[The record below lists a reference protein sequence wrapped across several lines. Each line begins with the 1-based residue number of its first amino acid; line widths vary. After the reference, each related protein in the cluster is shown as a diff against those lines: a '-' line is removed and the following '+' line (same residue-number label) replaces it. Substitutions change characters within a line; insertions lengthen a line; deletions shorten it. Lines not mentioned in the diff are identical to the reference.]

1 MKGESVVLH
10 NRTLKSIPRERK
22 LSPLARKLKV
32 VSSLV
37 LHEIDD
43 LMTVPCF
50 FMAGEVDATKN
61 PRI

>member
-1 MKGESVVLH
+1 ML
-10 NRTLKSIPRERK
+10 SITSQSYSK

-43 LMTVPCF
+43 LMTVSCF
-50 FMAGEVDATKN
+50 FMAGEISATN
-61 PRI
+61 SSNLT